1 MWRCGGGG
9 AYLNIRRVS
18 PDNDS
23 ANDNG
28 DNLQTVPWTND
39 QTHHQHARKSTQLDM
54 RILKDGNGRKK
65 NGAIAGVALAALSS
79 LAFLSRNWGGKSK
92 CAISFGSYNGPRYS
106 KKGET
111 LSSTCLVESKWMQ
124 LSQHTVSIG
133 AGKAMQSINDWLF
146 IDYHDRINVLV
157 EVWGGAA
164 AGTGDDQRQSK
175 ERRFVVFKQTKYAY
189 SGESLAVIGGIIE
202 PDEDPE
208 DAARREVVEEM
219 RVHCGRLV
227 SLGKYRT
234 DVNRGM
240 GWVHSFIASECN
252 EITKEQGPN
261 DLEETNQI
269 GAADVEGQE
278 RIYLTV
284 GELRDAA
291 RNGEFVEVQWS
302 NTVALA
308 LLNIDDT

>member
-1 MWRCGGGG
+1 
-9 AYLNIRRVS
+9 
-18 PDNDS
+18 
-23 ANDNG
+23 
-28 DNLQTVPWTND
+28 
-39 QTHHQHARKSTQLDM
+39 M
-54 RILKDGNGRKK
+54 RILRDGNGRKK
-65 NGAIAGVALAALSS
+65 NGTIAGIVLAALSS
-79 LAFLSRNWGGKSK
+79 LAFLSRNWDGKSK

-111 LSSTCLVESKWMQ
+111 VSSTCLVESKWMQ
-124 LSQHTVSIG
+124 LSQHAVSIG

-146 IDYHDRINVLV
+146 IDYHDRVNVLV
-157 EVWGGAA
+157 EAWDGA
-164 AGTGDDQRQSK
+164 AGTGDDQIQSK

-202 PDEDPE
+202 PNEDPE
-208 DAARREVVEEM
+208 DAARREVAEEM
-219 RVHCGRLV
+219 RVQCGRLV

-240 GWVHSFIASECN
+240 GWVHSFIASECK
-252 EITKEQGPN
+252 EIRKEQGPN
-261 DLEETNQI
+261 DLEEINQI

-302 NTVALA
+302 MTVSLA
-308 LLNIDDT
+308 LLRIDDDT

>member
-1 MWRCGGGG
+1 
-9 AYLNIRRVS
+9 
-18 PDNDS
+18 
-23 ANDNG
+23 
-28 DNLQTVPWTND
+28 
-39 QTHHQHARKSTQLDM
+39 M
-54 RILKDGNGRKK
+54 RILRDGNGRKK
-65 NGAIAGVALAALSS
+65 NGAIAGFALAAVSS

-92 CAISFGSYNGPRYS
+92 CAMSFGSYNGPRYS
-106 KKGET
+106 KKGAT
-111 LSSTCLVESKWMQ
+111 VSSTCLVESKWMQ

-157 EVWGGAA
+157 EVRGGAA

-202 PDEDPE
+202 PNEDPE

-302 NTVALA
+302 ATVALA
-308 LLNIDDT
+308 LLRIDDT